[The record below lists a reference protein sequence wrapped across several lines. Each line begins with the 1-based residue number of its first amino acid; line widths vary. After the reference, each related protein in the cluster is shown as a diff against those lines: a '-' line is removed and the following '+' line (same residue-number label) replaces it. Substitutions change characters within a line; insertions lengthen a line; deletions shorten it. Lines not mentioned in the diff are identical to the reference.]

1 MAHRSRDRWNTT
13 MAAARGATTIACMT
27 PTIIIGYDGSERASD
42 AVALGTRLAKAFD
55 ASLILALVLRDPPL
69 GVGQARYQAIIDD
82 VVREERERTLEPV
95 RERLDLPDV
104 RAQVVAAPSPA
115 RGLHALAEREVAD
128 LIVVGS
134 SHRGAMGRVLAGS
147 VAERLL
153 HGSPCAVAVAP
164 VGYATRDGAG
174 LAVVGVAY
182 DGGNESR
189 VALTQATALART
201 VDGSLRLIAVADPAA
216 AHEALDAAVADLPG
230 DVKAETVDLQGDPIT
245 CVGDQEVD
253 LLFCGSRGYGLA
265 GQVLLGSTSAGL
277 VRHAPFPVVVVPRG
291 ADRPVFEHARA
302 VERAKR

>member
-1 MAHRSRDRWNTT
+1 MEHHDGGGAGCDNNRVHDPDHHHRLRRIR
-13 MAAARGATTIACMT
+13 A
-27 PTIIIGYDGSERASD
+27 ASD
-42 AVALGTRLAKAFD
+42 AVALGTRLAKACD

-69 GVGQARYQAIIDD
+69 GVGQAQYRAIIDD

-104 RAQVVAAPSPA
+104 RVQVVAAPSPA
-115 RGLHALAEREVAD
+115 RGLHAMAEREAAD

-147 VAERLL
+147 IAERLL
-153 HGSPCAVAVAP
+153 HGSPCALAVAP

-189 VALTQATALART
+189 VGAYSGDGART
-201 VDGSLRLIAVADPAA
+201 SRRRLAPADRRCRTRGRARGPGCRRRATYRATSRPKPWTSRATRSPASA
-216 AHEALDAAVADLPG
+216 TRRSTSSSV
-230 DVKAETVDLQGDPIT
+230 
-245 CVGDQEVD
+245 
-253 LLFCGSRGYGLA
+253 GLA
-265 GQVLLGSTSAGL
+265 ATGWRDRSCSAAPPAGL

-302 VERAKR
+302 VERAER